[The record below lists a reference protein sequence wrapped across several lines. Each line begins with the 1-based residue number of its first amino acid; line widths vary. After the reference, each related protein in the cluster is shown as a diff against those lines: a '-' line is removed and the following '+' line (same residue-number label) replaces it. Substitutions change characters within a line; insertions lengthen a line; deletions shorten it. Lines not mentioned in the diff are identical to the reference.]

1 MFFFAESTNC
11 AKGLVSALL
20 KRWRALLI
28 GLVLF
33 AQSTWRGTVFG
44 RDIGSRNETGDYVVL
59 IHGLGRTQFSMKK
72 VEWALQREGYRVINL
87 SYPSTRV
94 SVEEVANGWLP
105 RLLKERILDRA
116 VKVHFVSHSLGGIVL
131 RQYLADNHGDNLGRV
146 VMLAPPN
153 RGSELAD
160 KLRNNIIYKLFTGPA
175 GQQLRTGPRGL
186 AERLGLATFE
196 LGIIAGDRSLNPLLS
211 AWLPGPDDGKVSV
224 RSTLLG
230 GLQDFLLVHH
240 SHTWMMWRRD
250 VIQAVTQF
258 LKTGQFEP

>member
-1 MFFFAESTNC
+1 LAF
-11 AKGLVSALL
+11 L

-44 RDIGSRNETGDYVVL
+44 RDVGSRDVTGDYVVL
-59 IHGLGRTQFSMKK
+59 IHGLGRTLFSMKK
-72 VEWALQREGYRVINL
+72 VEWALQGEGYRVINV

-94 SVEEVANGWLP
+94 SVEDAANGWLAG
-105 RLLKERILDRA
+105 LLKERVLDRG

-131 RQYLADNHGDNLGRV
+131 RHYLAANHVDNLGRV

-160 KLRNNIIYKLFTGPA
+160 KLRSNIIYKFFTGPA
-175 GQQLRTGPRGL
+175 GQQLGTGPDGL
-186 AERLGLATFE
+186 AERLGPATFG

-224 RSTLLG
+224 GSTLLG
-230 GLQDFLLVHH
+230 GMQDFLLVHH

-250 VIQAVTQF
+250 VIRGVTQF
-258 LKTGQFEP
+258 LKTGQFER